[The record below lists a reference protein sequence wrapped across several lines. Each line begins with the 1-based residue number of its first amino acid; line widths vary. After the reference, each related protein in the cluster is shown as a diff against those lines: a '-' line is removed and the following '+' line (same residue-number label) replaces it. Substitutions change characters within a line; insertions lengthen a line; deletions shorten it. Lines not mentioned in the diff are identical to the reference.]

1 MGDPKKQRKKYETP
15 GHPWQRAR
23 IDDERVLVEEYG
35 FKNKREI
42 WKMSAFLKNATA
54 QAKKLVT
61 RSGFQADTEKEL
73 LITKLKRYGLLKQDA
88 GLDAIL
94 SISLRDV
101 LERRLQTQVYK
112 KGLANSVKQA
122 RQFITHEHVCI
133 GNKVVTSPSYLVPL
147 SEEGQIS
154 FSHTSGLSDPEHPE
168 RVAAKKTKEQGP
180 KEKVVKEK
188 DDRKGGY
195 SKGFNKKEGFKPKR
209 QFKRPESGDG
219 KKGVADTKG
228 GKK

>member
-15 GHPWQRAR
+15 GHPWRRER
-23 IDDERVLVEEYG
+23 IEDERVLVEEYG

-42 WKMSAFLKNATA
+42 WKMNAFLKNATA
-54 QAKKLVT
+54 QAKKLIT
-61 RSGFQADTEKEL
+61 RSGLQADTEKGL

-112 KGLANSVKQA
+112 KGLANTVKQA

-133 GNKVVTSPSYLVPL
+133 GNKVITSPSYLVPL

-154 FSHTSGLSDPEHPE
+154 FSLSSGLYNPEHPE
-168 RVAAKKTKEQGP
+168 RVAAKKTQEKGP
-180 KEKVVKEK
+180 KAKVVREK
-188 DDRKGGY
+188 DDKRGGY
-195 SKGFNKKEGFKPKR
+195 SKGFNKKDGFKPKR
-209 QFKRPESGDG
+209 QFKRPESSFG
-219 KKGVADTKG
+219 KKGATDNKG